1 MKAARAKRPARLAPE
16 TATRELAP
24 EVVMDDGVGVLVAYL
39 EVVPTG
45 V

>member
-1 MKAARAKRPARLAPE
+1 M
-16 TATRELAP
+16 ATRELAP
-24 EVVMDDGVGVLVAYL
+24 EVVRVDGVGVEAAYL

>member
-1 MKAARAKRPARLAPE
+1 MKAARAQIPARAAPE
-16 TATRELAP
+16 TARELAP
-24 EVVMDDGVGVLVAYL
+24 EVVMCDGVGVVVAYL